1 MSPLG
6 GGRDM
11 LDPLARLGRG
21 SPYGIMRGGGL
32 GAGGLGVG
40 VGVGGMRAGIL
51 GGGPLGVRGRGLH
64 PGAFYGNRGALGV
77 DVRGDPLSQA
87 LQLGRYPR
95 GLEHSLGRHGGHDAL
110 ALLPYER
117 YRAGGGWPHGSDC
130 DTGWRERLFHDREG
144 HHGHG
149 CGCRRSCGESSNS
162 NSKSNFD
169 FKTKDVTIR
178 GKARAVRASYLAEAA
193 KFEGDVTKYMEKK
206 SQEEV
211 PDRVIDMLI
220 SYINREEY
228 SNNSVFDEVTLNIL
242 ASNVGAKS
250 AVDYSLARLKDST
263 GDLDADEL
271 SLIIALILLS
281 GKVDDGLRKWLANY
295 LKDGDRISYLDR
307 SHSFQEVIDEKP
319 ELYPEIQR
327 LLGLRV
333 DRDPSLLRIL

>member
-1 MSPLG
+1 
-6 GGRDM
+6 
-11 LDPLARLGRG
+11 
-21 SPYGIMRGGGL
+21 
-32 GAGGLGVG
+32 
-40 VGVGGMRAGIL
+40 
-51 GGGPLGVRGRGLH
+51 
-64 PGAFYGNRGALGV
+64 
-77 DVRGDPLSQA
+77 
-87 LQLGRYPR
+87 
-95 GLEHSLGRHGGHDAL
+95 
-110 ALLPYER
+110 
-117 YRAGGGWPHGSDC
+117 
-130 DTGWRERLFHDREG
+130 
-144 HHGHG
+144 
-149 CGCRRSCGESSNS
+149 
-162 NSKSNFD
+162 
-169 FKTKDVTIR
+169 
-178 GKARAVRASYLAEAA
+178 
-193 KFEGDVTKYMEKK
+193 MEKK

-250 AVDYSLARLKDST
+250 AVDYSLGRLKDST
-263 GDLDADEL
+263 GDIDADEL

-281 GKVDDGLRKWLANY
+281 GKVDDGLRKWLTNY

>member
-1 MSPLG
+1 MSPLI

-11 LDPLARLGRG
+11 LDLVASLGSG
-21 SPYGIMRGGGL
+21 TPFSIMRGGL
-32 GAGGLGVG
+32 GAGG

-51 GGGPLGVRGRGLH
+51 SGGQMGVRGRGLH
-64 PGAFYGNRGALGV
+64 PGAVYGNRGGLGLGI
-77 DVRGDPLSQA
+77 RGDPLSQT
-87 LQLGRYPR
+87 LQLGRYSR
-95 GLEHSLGRHGGHDAL
+95 NLEHPLGRHGGHDAL
-110 ALLPYER
+110 AMLPYGR
-117 YRAGGGWPHGSDC
+117 YREGDWAGGWAHGSDC
-130 DTGWRERLFHDREG
+130 DTCWRERLMQEREG
-144 HHGHG
+144 HHGYG
-149 CGCRRSCGESSNS
+149 CRGRRSCGEGANS

-211 PDRVIDMLI
+211 PDRVVDMLI

-250 AVDYSLARLKDST
+250 AVDYSLARLKDC
-263 GDLDADEL
+263 LDVDDEEL

-281 GKVDDGLRKWLANY
+281 GKVNDGLRKWLANY
-295 LKDGDRISYLDR
+295 LKDGDRISYLEGSR
-307 SHSFQEVIDEKP
+307 SFQGVIDEKP
-319 ELYPEIQR
+319 ELYPELQR